1 MAKPELA
8 QSLLVDRFEQG
19 IATLPGPRLA
29 GARRA
34 AMDAFAQSGFPTPRI
49 ESWKYTNL
57 NRISRADF
65 DPLLGGDAADIAQ
78 WQALRVAGAYC
89 IAIVN
94 GRYSEA
100 LSDVAGLPDGV
111 RLTALSDA
119 LGTLDDESLGDVD
132 YAEAGSLVA
141 LNTAFM
147 RDGLVLEIAGGIKL
161 DRPVQVLHV
170 VDAGD
175 AGISVHPRTM
185 VAAGPGAEAVVV
197 ETFAGNDAAAYWTN
211 SVTDIDVGANASVRH
226 YKRQAESIGAFHT
239 ALTRVSLAR
248 DARYAAAAIAT
259 GAVLSRN
266 ETRVSFDG
274 EGADCEISGGALL
287 RGRQHADST
296 TRVEH
301 RVPHTSSR
309 QVFRNVLD
317 ENAHSVFQGGVIVR
331 KDAQKTD
338 SSQSNRNLLLS
349 AGAQADTKPELQIF
363 ADDVK
368 CAHGATV
375 GDLDRN
381 AMFYLTSRGVPP
393 AEARALLI
401 EAFVGEVTESVPEG
415 AVRDHVVAVISDWM
429 AGATREDGK

>member
-1 MAKPELA
+1 MANTEPA
-8 QSLLVDRFEQG
+8 NTTLVDRFEQG
-19 IATLPGPRLA
+19 VSTLPGPRLA
-29 GARRA
+29 DARRA
-34 AMDAFAQSGFPTPRI
+34 AMKSFAEAGFPTPRI

-57 NRISRADF
+57 NRLSRAGF
-65 DPLLGGDAADIAQ
+65 DPLLGGEAADIAQ
-78 WQALRVAGAYC
+78 WRALRLNGAYC
-89 IAIVN
+89 VAIVN
-94 GRYSEA
+94 GRFSAA
-100 LSDVAGLPDGV
+100 LSDVANLPGGV
-111 RLTALSDA
+111 RLTALSEA
-119 LGTLDDESLGDVD
+119 LETLDDASLGSVD

-147 RDGLVLEIAGGIKL
+147 RDGLFLEIADGVKL

-170 VDAGD
+170 VDGGEG
-175 AGISVHPRTM
+175 GIAVHPRTM
-185 VAAGPGAEAVVV
+185 VAAGPGAEATVV
-197 ETFAGNDAAAYWTN
+197 ETFAGAAGSAYWTN

-226 YKRQAESIGAFHT
+226 YKRQAESVGAFHT
-239 ALTRVSLAR
+239 ALARVSLAR
-248 DARYAAAAIAT
+248 DARYSAAAMAT
-259 GAVLSRN
+259 GAALSRN

-274 EGADCEISGGALL
+274 AGADCEISGGALL

-317 ENAHSVFQGGVIVR
+317 ENAHSVFQGGVIVL

-375 GDLDRN
+375 GDLDRD
-381 AMFYLTSRGVPP
+381 ALFYLTSRGVPP

-401 EAFVGEVTESVPEG
+401 GAFVAEVTDSVPEG
-415 AVRDHVVAVISDWM
+415 VVRDHITAAISDWM
-429 AGATREDGK
+429 AGAGKENGK